1 MPLFKIKMEMPK
13 GYSLHSEAVK
23 DLKDWKVKEKNTN
36 GIVTVKNRLGLFS
49 SSLSTFSSRMR

>member
-1 MPLFKIKMEMPK
+1 MEMPK